1 LLLHSTRQ
9 RCQGRLQ
16 RATREVTR
24 RESVYADFIMNASK
38 SLLKDHISDEIK
50 LDGEPQTLIGIAEE
64 ISAAAPPAD
73 RRVSPLRILSTYS
86 AARAQRSVTFGP
98 GEDAEFIR
106 NAIHRYDLDIA
117 APLGLEG
124 LAKRHPWLEL
134 GRIPAGRYD
143 LERPTPSADRLV
155 ARVDTLVVANA
166 CALRAERVALLSL
179 LSAQL
184 PGFVRGN
191 PPRSTNSITAIPL
204 APEARQFFVTGEP
217 EIADRYFPWLVNLM
231 SPVYWVYLVMAITV
245 LFNAMRGYSRFRL
258 WRIDAARERL
268 KTLVNELISPEA
280 TRERAHSSGPLS
292 AAADAW
298 STAPNIMTQLSEL
311 RARCQRYTCSLVTPM
326 GDEMFYRYQE
336 SLINEL
342 MTALAA
348 VATVAVPF
356 ELPASS
362 SHARDQMRE
371 TERYTQPR

>member
-184 PGFVRGN
+184 LAFVRGN

-204 APEARQFFVTGEP
+204 APEAWQFFVIGGP

-258 WRIDAARERL
+258 WR
-268 KTLVNELISPEA
+268 S
-280 TRERAHSSGPLS
+280 
-292 AAADAW
+292 
-298 STAPNIMTQLSEL
+298 
-311 RARCQRYTCSLVTPM
+311 
-326 GDEMFYRYQE
+326 
-336 SLINEL
+336 
-342 MTALAA
+342 
-348 VATVAVPF
+348 
-356 ELPASS
+356 
-362 SHARDQMRE
+362 
-371 TERYTQPR
+371 